1 MTPPRVVR
9 NFTDEQVRNL
19 FRTALDITQEL
30 EPPDELA
37 VACFNGVASMLA
49 NFHQEAAQ
57 QPVPVMAPASM
68 AEQLRRG

>member
-19 FRTALDITQEL
+19 FRTALGITAEL
-30 EPPDELA
+30 DPPDELA

-49 NFHQEAAQ
+49 NFHQEVSQ
-57 QPVPVMAPASM
+57 SHLPVAPASM